1 MEAHWTPVR
10 TDSDSALRN
19 LPKYPKPFILKISD
33 CIESDCIESDCIISD
48 CIISDS
54 KKKLYKEIFQ
64 RIWYGL

>member
-19 LPKYPKPFILKISD
+19 LPKYPKPFILG
-33 CIESDCIESDCIISD
+33 ESDCIKSDCIISD
-48 CIISDS
+48 CIITDC